1 MPHLRD
7 VLATCDSLVSR
18 RGDAHD
24 LELVACAESLQAALR
39 VATQRASRATVDQ
52 DEPPITARAI
62 LLATRPAEST
72 PRSTACA
79 PSAEC
84 IEAELDAIDLPVLVH
99 AALSYYLASRPQVL
113 VRHVSHQM
121 DRCAG
126 TNLSQF
132 TFGGVALALAVDV
145 LDAWSCNTMVVGHT
159 KFSPDT
165 TALPLANKYNSSD
178 CFSLAHL
185 QSFAAEYGRAV
196 AYDESLL
203 VDLHENSLFSAI
215 PNITKHRSFLLLA
228 DDGELD
234 LGSKAATA
242 PNDEYPGATS
252 ESLYYKAKDLHEVL
266 FNLTSRSFA
275 RVLDGGARE
284 YGVGSGLYLLPK
296 KVDSVR
302 PVLCFMRPKEEDE
315 LFMLVNSY
323 SSYANDAA
331 GISKVNEALACT
343 ARPEP
348 KSYYGA
354 KVNQI
359 KEMYSKYVP
368 PQYHSKY
375 KPSATGCSGAM
386 RTEAVR
392 KMRTPAENA
401 ADAAAHEVE
410 RAATE
415 EGDGAGEA
423 SAGGSA
429 LPTASARAG
438 RRYNRHTDDDMLL
451 ALYARIKP
459 ASTKH
464 WKELADEMFDGCTPS
479 QCKSAVRRLLSN
491 KIAKS
496 PAAAPIAAPSETL
509 EDITVQVVD
518 GDTPASIEAE
528 MHAGTAHTETPVL
541 TLLRYAFDVQCVPRE
556 VKYKPSQVE
565 CVPSQVEYEPSQ
577 VESKPCEAE
586 YA

>member
-1 MPHLRD
+1 MPHLRH

-24 LELVACAESLQAALR
+24 FELVACAESLQAALR
-39 VATQRASRATVDQ
+39 LATQRASSATVNP

-84 IEAELDAIDLPVLVH
+84 IEAELDAIELPVLVH
-99 AALSYYLASRPQVL
+99 AALCYYLASRPQVL

-196 AYDESLL
+196 AYDENLL

-242 PNDEYPGATS
+242 PVDEYPGATS
-252 ESLYYKAKDLHEVL
+252 ETLYYKAKDLQQVRSE
-266 FNLTSRSFA
+266 LTSRSLA
-275 RVLDGGARE
+275 RVLAGSARE

-296 KVDSVR
+296 KVESVR
-302 PVLCFMRPKEEDE
+302 PVLCFVRPKEEDD
-315 LFMLVNSY
+315 LFMLVNLY
-323 SSYANDAA
+323 SSYKNDDA
-331 GISKVNEALACT
+331 GISKVNEALAC
-343 ARPEP
+343 AVRPEP
-348 KSYYGA
+348 KPYYGA
-354 KVNQI
+354 KVKQVE
-359 KEMYSKYVP
+359 EMYSKYVP

-392 KMRTPAENA
+392 NMRTPAENA
-401 ADAAAHEVE
+401 EDEGE
-410 RAATE
+410 RAAAE

-423 SAGGSA
+423 SAAASA
-429 LPTASARAG
+429 LPVASARAG
-438 RRYNRHTDDDMLL
+438 RRYNKHTDDDKLVE
-451 ALYARIKP
+451 LYKRIKP
-459 ASTKH
+459 ASAKQ
-464 WKELADEMFDGCTPS
+464 WKELADAMFDGCTTS
-479 QCKSAVRRLLSN
+479 QVKSAVKRITST
-491 KIAKS
+491 KS
-496 PAAAPIAAPSETL
+496 SRARVPAAAPIEVPTETL
-509 EDITVQVVD
+509 EDIAVQVVD
-518 GDTPASIEAE
+518 GDTPATTGAE
-528 MHAGTAHTETPVL
+528 MHAGRICA
-541 TLLRYAFDVQCVPRE
+541 
-556 VKYKPSQVE
+556 
-565 CVPSQVEYEPSQ
+565 
-577 VESKPCEAE
+577 ESGRICAE
-586 YA
+586 SSRI